1 MFPEEAKSGGGG
13 GVWFI
18 REKQLPIA
26 FEISTLNRIRLNLK
40 KLRKSWYFINDF
52 QLSRKTQIVND
63 SFKSKTNL
71 KL

>member
-13 GVWFI
+13 VWFM